1 MKPEP
6 RLQVKNLEKT
16 FVTRNGPYHALE
28 NINLEVRPG
37 EFVAL
42 MGHSGCG
49 KSTLLNII
57 AGLDT
62 ATDGEVLL
70 DGDPIRGPGPDR
82 MMVFQNYSL
91 LPWMNVYKNVLLA
104 LRSCRPDLNRKT
116 QESEARRYI
125 DMVGLSHAI
134 HRLPRELS
142 GGMKQRASIA
152 RALAV
157 NPRVLLLDEPFG
169 ALDALTR
176 EELQDELLAIWEQNN
191 TTVVMITHDADEAIL
206 LSDRILMMTNGPA
219 ARIGREFPVP
229 LQRPRDRSS
238 LLEDPAFYTLRNRL
252 IAHLF
257 GEEDDFAKGDDFDNT
272 LFGAEAYL
280 SEASLEPAPFAET

>member
-1 MKPEP
+1 MTAEP
-6 RLQVKNLEKT
+6 ALAIRDLQKT
-16 FVTRNGPYHALE
+16 FPTRRGPFHALE
-28 NINLEVRPG
+28 AVNLEIFPG

-57 AGLDT
+57 AGLETQT
-62 ATDGEVLL
+62 AGERLL
-70 DGDPIRGPGPDR
+70 DGKPITGPGPDR

-104 LRSCRPDLNRKT
+104 LRSCRKDLDRKA
-116 QESEARRYI
+116 QEAEADRYI
-125 DMVGLSHAI
+125 DMVGLSHARTRFP
-134 HRLPRELS
+134 HELS

-176 EELQDELLAIWEQNN
+176 EELQEELLAIWEQNH

-206 LSDRILMMTNGPA
+206 LADRILMMSNGPA
-219 ARIGREFPVP
+219 ARIGKEFKVP
-229 LQRPRDRSS
+229 LQRPRDRAS
-238 LLEDPAFYTLRNRL
+238 LLEDPAFYTIRRQL
-252 IAHLF
+252 IGYLF
-257 GEEDDFAKGDDFDNT
+257 GDEGHYDDSDDFDNT

-280 SEASLEPAPFAET
+280 SESPDRVADFAEA